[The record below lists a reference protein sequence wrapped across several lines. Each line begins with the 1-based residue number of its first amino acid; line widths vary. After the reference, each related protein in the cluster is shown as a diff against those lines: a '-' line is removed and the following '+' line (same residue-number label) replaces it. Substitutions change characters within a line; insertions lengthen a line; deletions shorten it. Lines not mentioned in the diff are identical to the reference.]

1 MPCRTYPDR
10 EARPRHDQTGRGREL
25 AGPVIRRNLL
35 AGKGPPHS
43 TRLMVSLHQ
52 YTYNLS
58 AVRVLDA
65 WVENPHR
72 QYLSGKKWRAHEL
85 PIHRRRWRPWP
96 QRRLARNASDPDR
109 SVKVG
114 EKLAGQIAD
123 G

>member
-10 EARPRHDQTGRGREL
+10 GARPRHDQTGRGRGL

-58 AVRVLDA
+58 AVRVVRL
-65 WVENPHR
+65 WLGNPGW
-72 QYLSGKKWRAHEL
+72 QYLTGMKWRAQEL
-85 PIHRRRWRPWP
+85 PIHPYAL
-96 QRRLARNASDPDR
+96 LA
-109 SVKVG
+109 
-114 EKLAGQIAD
+114 QAD
-123 G
+123 